1 MRSEVLNVLF
11 TAVFSEA
18 GAVPGIEWVL
28 SVYLTDKYMDHSCPY
43 WPDVVGN
50 QPSAPGR
57 GDHVNLGYLHWYQS
71 FRDTFR

>member
-28 SVYLTDKYMDHSCPY
+28 SVHLTDEYMDHSCPY